1 MLDFIWFSCFLR
13 SRGRK
18 ISPKEKIRCHLYL
31 VLPLLQLPYTTV
43 NSVYLGRVRY
53 IKLFLVLL
61 DSFLV
66 WQYRYFYFWCRRQP
80 ILNKINEAMILLLF
94 VRFLPCTVLLQ
105 SKDFLPN
112 HNYI

>member
-43 NSVYLGRVRY
+43 NSIYLGRVRY

-66 WQYRYFYFWCRRQP
+66 WQYRYFYFGVADDR
-80 ILNKINEAMILLLF
+80 
-94 VRFLPCTVLLQ
+94 
-105 SKDFLPN
+105 
-112 HNYI
+112 Y